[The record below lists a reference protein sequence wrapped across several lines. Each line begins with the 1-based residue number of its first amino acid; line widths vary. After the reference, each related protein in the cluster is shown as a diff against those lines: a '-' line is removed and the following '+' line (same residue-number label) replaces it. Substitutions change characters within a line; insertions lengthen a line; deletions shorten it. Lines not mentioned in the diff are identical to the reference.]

1 VIDLCRLL
9 VAAALLGG
17 LGTASAQSVSLGGS
31 LGNHALLVIDGK
43 ARNLAVGSTVDGV
56 RLLSVS
62 GSDAVVEVKG
72 QRVTLQLGGAPA
84 NLGGKPSE
92 GSGRQIVITAE
103 SNGHFF
109 VSGLINGHT
118 VRFIVDTGATSV
130 SLSEAEANRIG
141 LDYKNGNLAFSN
153 TANGVAVVHK
163 VSLASIRIGDVQVYD
178 VDATVL
184 PAPLPYVLLGNSFLQ
199 RFQMRRENDQM
210 TLDRRY

>member
-1 VIDLCRLL
+1 MRRLV
-9 VAAALLGG
+9 VAAAALSCLGAA
-17 LGTASAQSVSLGGS
+17 TAQSVSMGGS
-31 LGNHALLVIDGK
+31 LGSHALLVIDGK
-43 ARNLAVGSTVDGV
+43 ARNLAVGSAIDGV

-62 GSDAVVEVKG
+62 GNDAVVEVKG

-84 NLGGKPSE
+84 NLGGAPSE
-92 GSGRQIVITAE
+92 GTGRQIVITAE
-103 SNGHFF
+103 TGGHFF

-141 LDYKNGNLAFSN
+141 LDYKNGKLSYSN
-153 TANGVAVVHK
+153 TANGIAIVHK
-163 VSLASIRIGDVQVYD
+163 VQLASIRIGDVQVYN

-184 PAPLPYVLLGNSFLQ
+184 PASIPYVLLGNSFLE